1 MRRGSVVFPFV
12 LIALGGIFLAN
23 NLNPSLSV
31 ISLISKY
38 WPMLLILWGTLR
50 AGEILFTYL
59 QGKPLPVSGLSGGEW
74 FLAVFLSFIGLGL
87 MGYQRFAPNFP
98 GRFAVRGME
107 LFGEPYDYPLQGK
120 ASAVG
125 ATKLVIENLRGN
137 ARVVTGDVTEVQV
150 TGRTTVRAISDSE
163 ARRTF
168 DKMPFEVTSQAGQV
182 LIRTNQERATGDGR
196 VSSDLDITIPKTMSV
211 EARGRYGDFDITGTS
226 GNIGI
231 FSDNAGVRLQEIGGN
246 VSIDLRR
253 SDIVRAV
260 NVKGTVE
267 IRGRGDDLELEN
279 IDGQVTIVAS
289 YSGDIHF
296 RNLAKPARY
305 ESSNSNISFER
316 LPGFVRLARGELV
329 GSKVVGPIRITS
341 KTKDV
346 RLSDYTNTLEI
357 DIDRGDVELRP
368 GKAPVFKTDVRTRN
382 GDVELALPPGAKMDL
397 KASTQRGEIE
407 ADYPGIRITKEGRG
421 GSIKS
426 DSAQGPVVQIETNRG
441 GVTVRGA
448 TPSDAGEWVEDQ
460 PPVKAAIPP
469 TAGAVPSAPK
479 PPTAKNLPV
488 PAVPLKVQQQ

>member
-1 MRRGSVVFPFV
+1 MRRGSIVFPFI

-23 NLNPSLSV
+23 NLNPNLSV
-31 ISLISKY
+31 ISLISRH
-38 WPMLLILWGTLR
+38 WPLLLILWGTLR

-59 QGKPLPVSGLSGGEW
+59 QGRSLPAAGISGGEW
-74 FLAVFLSFIGLGL
+74 FLAVFLSFVGLGL

-98 GRFAVRGME
+98 GRIAVRGME
-107 LFGEPYDYPLQGK
+107 LFGEPFDYPVQGK
-120 ASAVG
+120 ASAAG
-125 ATKLVIENLRGN
+125 ASKLVVENLRGN
-137 ARVVTGDVTEVQV
+137 ARIVTGDVTEVQV
-150 TGRTTVRAISDSE
+150 TGRTTVRAIGDAE

-168 DKMPFEVTSQAGQV
+168 DKMPFEVISQAGQV
-182 LIRTNQERATGDGR
+182 LVRTNQERATGDGR
-196 VSSDLDITIPKTMSV
+196 VSTDLDITIPKTMSV

-226 GNIGI
+226 GNIAI

-246 VSIDLRR
+246 VLIDLRR
-253 SDIVRAV
+253 SDIVRAI

-279 IDGQVTIVAS
+279 IEGQVTVVAS

-329 GSKVVGPIRITS
+329 GSRMVGPIRITS

-346 RLSDYTNTLEI
+346 RLSDYSNTVEI

-368 GKAPVFKTDVRTRN
+368 GKTAVAKTTVRTRN
-382 GDVELALPPGAKMDL
+382 GDVELALPPGAKLDL
-397 KASTQRGEIE
+397 NASTQRGEIE

-421 GSIKS
+421 GTIKS
-426 DSAQGPVVQIETNRG
+426 LAAQGPQVQIETNRG

-448 TPSDAGEWVEDQ
+448 TASDAGEWVEDQ
-460 PPVKAAIPP
+460 PPAKAAVPP
-469 TAGAVPSAPK
+469 APPASPKLPPATKTLPS
-479 PPTAKNLPV
+479 